1 MLCFF
6 VLFFFFKQK
15 TAYEL
20 RISDWS
26 SDVCSS
32 DLSGRP
38 RASPQGAVAASGNHG
53 ASGGCGGRLDRRF
66 PHRRRSNR
74 TRAIGSR
81 HFGAPQADAR
91 AFPGISIGKYD
102 AGPDRRNLW
111 HFHALG
117 KKRSEEHTS
126 EIQSLMSTS
135 YP

>member
-91 AFPGISIGKYD
+91 AFPGISI
-102 AGPDRRNLW
+102 
-111 HFHALG
+111 
-117 KKRSEEHTS
+117 RSEAHTS
-126 EIQSLMSTS
+126 EPQSLMRIPKAALCVTQQNKCITNKIKRESI
-135 YP
+135 